1 MAFSAV
7 SIAAETIGFVSQ
19 KVAELSSLLLWELP
33 KSYARS
39 ATVLVDEL
47 DPGELQG
54 ATDCLIIG
62 RGERGDLDGQL
73 CPANG
78 RHTDGRGASEV
89 LSTPP
94 Y

>member
-1 MAFSAV
+1 MRLMLATFLRQRASRTSRPQILLDEFDPRRNFEVAFSAV

-47 DPGELQG
+47 D
-54 ATDCLIIG
+54 
-62 RGERGDLDGQL
+62 
-73 CPANG
+73 
-78 RHTDGRGASEV
+78 ASG
-89 LSTPP
+89 LRSPRQS
-94 Y
+94 